1 MEAIEAGTMGV
12 EGQKSI
18 GDRLLE
24 IQMRVDLEVLIY
36 VGLLLVAVAT
46 RFFDLGTRVMS
57 HDESLHTY
65 YSWRLAEDGTFQHTP
80 LMHGPLQFHL
90 IAFTY
95 FLFGATDATARFPAA
110 LASVLGIALLYGFR
124 RWLGRWGALVA
135 AALMTVSPF
144 MLYYGRYARNE
155 ALVVPL
161 ALLMFYAVFRYF
173 EDREP
178 KWLYLL
184 SASLALHF
192 TAKETAFIYTAQ
204 LMLFLGLML
213 SWNFLRSRWDNDGLK
228 TAFGLGLILILVGVI
243 LAGAGIYADSQV
255 PTAGTP
261 ETVQPADPTAGAGE
275 AAVGLHPALTSSLIV
290 VILGSVLAVG
300 SAVYH
305 FRDRLRTEFPSFD
318 ILLISATVT
327 LPQLAALPSTLLGWD
342 PMAYEDPRARMSTAI
357 VVIALLLIATAA
369 GLAWN
374 WRRWLIATGIFFG
387 IFGLFYTTVLTH
399 PLGFFTGLVGSLG
412 YWLEQHGV
420 NRGSQPLYYYLL
432 IQVPIYEYLA
442 ALGALLAGWYGFR
455 RWRGEGALGA
465 PDERAGEAP
474 GEETDEGSGADSQA
488 SSVDFPVIAFMG
500 YMAVTS
506 TLAYTIAGERM
517 PWLTVHIALPY
528 ILLAGWAIGTMLR
541 RVDWRAV
548 VHERG
553 WLMVAL
559 GLFGLLALARAVGF
573 VLGPTPPFQGGRLDE
588 LRSTTG
594 FLASLAVVSGCGV
607 GIVYI
612 ARDWTL
618 EQVKLLGGTTV
629 FGLLF
634 VLTMRT
640 SFRAAFVNYDRATE
654 YLVYAHSARGVKTV
668 LNQIEELSRRTTDGM
683 AIDLGYDDDVSWP
696 YSWYVRNFSNAHFFA
711 GSPTRD
717 LLNYPV
723 VIAGDNNWG
732 EVEPILG
739 NRYHQFEYIRMWWP
753 MQDYFGL
760 TWDRVWGALSSPEY
774 RAALWDIWFNRDY
787 TRYGRLTGTNFA
799 LEEWNPSDRMK
810 LYIRKDIAS
819 LIWDYG
825 VTAESLQEVSLEDPY
840 EDGMTDLSAQAVIGE
855 QGDGLGQLQ
864 NPRSV
869 AFGPDGE
876 LYVADTGNH
885 RIVVLDPDGEPQAA
899 WGSFGGE
906 VQPGGEPQ
914 LNEPW
919 GLAVADDG
927 SVYVADTWNH
937 RIQRLSSQGEVL
949 SSFGSY
955 GASEGLDSFWGPRD
969 VALDE
974 EGRVFV
980 ADTGNKR
987 IVVYDAQGQPVTSFG
1002 GGGEALGFLDEPVG
1016 LTIGPAGRVY
1026 VADTWNQRVQVFQET
1041 EGGEF
1046 EAVDQWPLEAW
1057 YGQSLDNKP
1066 YLDASPQGHVCLS
1079 DPEASRV
1086 LCFDEAGEFITGWG
1100 DGGIAPGQFGLPAG
1114 VAFDGEG
1121 NLWVVDSSNHRVMR
1135 FSPDLP

>member
-1 MEAIEAGTMGV
+1 MEAIEVGTSGF
-12 EGQKSI
+12 EDRKSI
-18 GDRLLE
+18 SDRLLE
-24 IQMRVDLEVLIY
+24 IQMRLDLEVLVY
-36 VGLLLVAVAT
+36 VGLLLVAFGT
-46 RFFDLGTRVMS
+46 RFFDLGARVMS

-135 AALMTVSPF
+135 AALMTVSPY

-173 EDREP
+173 EDREA

-204 LMLFLGLML
+204 LMLFLGLLL
-213 SWNFLRSRWDNDGLK
+213 SWQFWRSHWDRDALK
-228 TAFGLGLILILVGVI
+228 SAFGVGLILILVGVI
-243 LAGAGIYADSQV
+243 LAGAGIYADSRG
-255 PTAGTP
+255 PAIGTP
-261 ETVQPADPTAGAGE
+261 ETVQPADPTAGAG
-275 AAVGLHPALTSSLIV
+275 AVGAGIHPALTSALV
-290 VILGSVLAVG
+290 VVVLGGLLAVG

-305 FRDRLRTEFPSFD
+305 FRERLRTEFPSFD

-357 VVIALLLIATAA
+357 VVIALLLISAAA

-374 WRRWLIATGIFFG
+374 WRRWLIASGIFFG

-420 NRGSQPLYYYLL
+420 NRGSQPLYYYVL
-432 IQVPIYEYLA
+432 IQIPIYEYLA
-442 ALGALLAGWYGFR
+442 ALGALLAGWFGLR
-455 RWRGEGALGA
+455 RWRAGGDELEEVEPQGEPTPEEAESPAASDVQAGGA
-465 PDERAGEAP
+465 
-474 GEETDEGSGADSQA
+474 
-488 SSVDFPVIAFMG
+488 DFPVLGFLG
-500 YMAVTS
+500 YVAVTS

-528 ILLAGWAIGTMLR
+528 LLLAGWAIGAMLR
-541 RVDWRAV
+541 RVDWQAV
-548 VHERG
+548 IQERG
-553 WLMVAL
+553 WLMVVL
-559 GLFGLLALARAVGF
+559 GLIGLLALARAIGF

-594 FLASLAVVSGCGV
+594 FLTSVAVLSGCAV

-612 ARDWTL
+612 ARGWTWK
-618 EQVKLLGGTTV
+618 QVKLLAGTTV

-640 SFRAAFVNYDRATE
+640 SFRAAYVNYDQATE

-668 LNQIEELSRRTTDGM
+668 LNQIEELSLRTTDGM

-696 YSWYVRNFSNAHFFA
+696 YSWYMRRFSNAHFYG

-717 LLNYPV
+717 LLNYPI

-760 TWDRVWGALSSPEY
+760 TWDRIWGALSSPEY

-787 TRYGRLTGTNFA
+787 TRYGQLSGANFA
-799 LEEWNPSDRMK
+799 LEEWSPSDRMK
-810 LYIRKDIAS
+810 LYIRKDIAA

-840 EDGMTDLSAQAVIGE
+840 EDGMTQLSAEVIVGE
-855 QGDGLGQLQ
+855 QGDGPAQLES
-864 NPRSV
+864 PRSV
-869 AFGPDGE
+869 ALGPEGD

-885 RIVVLDPDGEPQAA
+885 RIVVLSPEGEPRAA
-899 WGSFGGE
+899 WGSFGAEVRPGE
-906 VQPGGEPQ
+906 QPL

-937 RIQRLSSQGEVL
+937 RIQRLSPEGDVL
-949 SSFGSY
+949 SSFGTY
-955 GASEGLDSFWGPRD
+955 GASEELDSFWGPRD
-969 VALDE
+969 VAVDE

-987 IVVYDAQGQPVTSFG
+987 VVVYDADGQAVTSFG
-1002 GGGEALGFLDEPVG
+1002 GGGAAMGFLDEPVG
-1016 LTIGPAGRVY
+1016 LAIGPEGRVF

-1041 EGGEF
+1041 EAGVF
-1046 EAVDQWPLEAW
+1046 EAVDQRPLEAW
-1057 YGQSLDNKP
+1057 FGQSLDNKP
-1066 YLDASPQGHVCLS
+1066 YLDASTEGHVCLS
-1079 DPEASRV
+1079 DPEAFRI
-1086 LCFDEAGEFITGWG
+1086 LCFNEEGEFLMGWG
-1100 DGGIAPGQFGLPAG
+1100 DGGSGPGQFGLPVG
-1114 VAFDGEG
+1114 VAFDEESD
-1121 NLWVVDSSNHRVMR
+1121 LWIVDSRNHRLMR